1 MLHNWFILLPE
12 ICILSFF
19 AIITPKAYMRKDIT
33 SKSFFSYAQL
43 FLLASL
49 ASTIIF
55 YNKSPFP
62 QVWENTSFTT
72 IFKIFVYLL
81 SWAWFYL
88 SSIWFLNKNRPS
100 GYFYSIGSIFKLS
113 EYTGV
118 DTDRQELL
126 DLIDE
131 KYFKYCDYAEAYWD
145 AHKSGK
151 ELGNWINNL
160 YLLLSGVAEGT
171 DSYRDNELETDV
183 NTGEI
188 TSYTNFQK
196 IYLDLFF

>member
-1 MLHNWFILLPE
+1 LDVNLSKPFTAAHE
-12 ICILSFF
+12 I
-19 AIITPKAYMRKDIT
+19 AHTKGVMRESD
-33 SKSFFSYAQL
+33 AD
-43 FLLASL
+43 LLAL
-49 ASTIIF
+49 
-55 YNKSPFP
+55 
-62 QVWENTSFTT
+62 
-72 IFKIFVYLL
+72 YLML
-81 SWAWFYL
+81 NSDDY
-88 SSIWFLNKNRPS
+88 FLRMS

-131 KYFKYCDYAEAYWD
+131 KYFKYCDYAESYWD